1 MLFRRIPI
9 LANQIVGIPMAWET
23 DTGRRREQFVGSVLQ
38 VTIEHEHRSN
48 CNQNGNRHGRQ
59 KHTHAN
65 PPAGGG
71 FSWYAI
77 VCFVHATYLSVLV
90 TDRAM
95 EAWYHPSIALM
106 TPRREVTR
114 QATSD
119 DENS

>member
-38 VTIEHEHRSN
+38 VKIALLVCAGIDVDQIARTVAS
-48 CNQNGNRHGRQ
+48 
-59 KHTHAN
+59 
-65 PPAGGG
+65 GGG